1 MTRAGSKDYAM
12 SEFIHAVVQRN
23 DFNPDD

>member
-23 DFNPDD
+23 DFNPND